1 MKKECTHKCYA
12 YTFEKRNKDTSK
24 NLLNEAGTYSSE
36 LQLTIVQSKS
46 QTKRVSTEGRG
57 LLIFVV
63 ASSPMVFASMGGDD
77 TVMIIFQL
85 EDYASPV
92 VLLRLLQNFTLDL
105 VVARLLHASFT
116 GPHRALITS
125 YLPACSALPSI
136 SFQ

>member
-77 TVMIIFQL
+77 SVMIIFQF

-92 VLLRLLQNFTLDL
+92 LSCYDCCRTLHSISLLL
-105 VVARLLHASFT
+105 VCSFT
-116 GPHRALITS
+116 GPADRRGCFSKKLSLIS
-125 YLPACSALPSI
+125 SCC
-136 SFQ
+136 

>member
-1 MKKECTHKCYA
+1 MRINLIGTKTQQ
-12 YTFEKRNKDTSK
+12 K

-77 TVMIIFQL
+77 SVMIIFQF

-105 VVARLLHASFT
+105 VVR
-116 GPHRALITS
+116 TS
-125 YLPACSALPSI
+125 TFSRR
-136 SFQ
+136 

>member
-1 MKKECTHKCYA
+1 MKKELLISVISIH
-12 YTFEKRNKDTSK
+12 RNKDTSK

-63 ASSPMVFASMGGDD
+63 ASSPTVFASMGGDD
-77 TVMIIFQL
+77 SVMIIFQF

-92 VLLRLLQNFTLDL
+92 SSCYDCCRTL
-105 VVARLLHASFT
+105 H
-116 GPHRALITS
+116 
-125 YLPACSALPSI
+125 SI
-136 SFQ
+136 S

>member
-1 MKKECTHKCYA
+1 MRIHLKEQRHI
-12 YTFEKRNKDTSK
+12 K

-57 LLIFVV
+57 LLM
-63 ASSPMVFASMGGDD
+63 SPMASFASMGDD

-92 VLLRLLQNFTLDL
+92 VLLRLLQNNSARSGCMLL
-105 VVARLLHASFT
+105 VVHSPGAMVITRARSDAI
-116 GPHRALITS
+116 R
-125 YLPACSALPSI
+125 C
-136 SFQ
+136 